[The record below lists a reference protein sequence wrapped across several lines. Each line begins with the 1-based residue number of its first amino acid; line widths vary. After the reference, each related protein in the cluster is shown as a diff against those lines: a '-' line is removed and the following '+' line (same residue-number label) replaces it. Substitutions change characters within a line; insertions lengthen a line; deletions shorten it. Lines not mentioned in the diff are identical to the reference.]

1 MYNYDK
7 AKIITIK
14 SVRQKCKTTKFVTA
28 KRLKEKRQEIK

>member
-7 AKIITIK
+7 AKIIIK

-28 KRLKEKRQEIK
+28 KRLKEIRQEIK